1 MDKALRLARDLIH
14 QWEQYREFAYPDPAS
29 PLAKATPG
37 KRWGYIEAPSIL
49 ATLDYPTAF
58 LSGHPWTVGY
68 GSTGRYIGPTTR
80 WSPEVAAANSEAA
93 IEDIQEKVRKLIP
106 VHLAPH
112 QEAAL
117 ISLCYNIGVNA
128 FTDSTLLRLL
138 RSGDIDGAAE
148 QFKRWNKARGKVL
161 TGLSRRRA
169 AEAAMF
175 RGTAP
180 ASSG

>member
-1 MDKALRLARDLIH
+1 MDKALRLASDLIH

-29 PLAKATPG
+29 PLAKATLG
-37 KRWGYIEAPSIL
+37 KRWGYVPAAHIL
-49 ATLDYPTAF
+49 ADLEYPTAL

-68 GSTGRYIGPTTR
+68 GSTGRYIGPGTQ
-80 WSPEVAAANSEAA
+80 WSKEVAAANSEAA
-93 IEDIQEKVRKLIP
+93 IEDIQAKLHKLLP
-106 VHLAPH
+106 VHLKPH

-117 ISLCYNIGVNA
+117 ISLAYNIGINA

-175 RGTAP
+175 RGTGRAN
-180 ASSG
+180 SG